1 MQISIRGPPV
11 VLSAK
16 NQKPASSPVKLRKL
30 NRLISEDS
38 CVNYL
43 TDKLSDLDLQ
53 NGHIQFRFDAN
64 PSEIEVV
71 TNYQSARELSKKE
84 PNALTSETIVQWT
97 NGTSEGE
104 FDAFKNER
112 GMVFDLLSEV
122 TKAVEAE
129 QISEAVA
136 KKSCSSWYL

>member
-1 MQISIRGPPV
+1 MQISIRGPLV
-11 VLSAK
+11 VLSER
-16 NQKPASSPVKLRKL
+16 NQEPLSSPVKLRKL
-30 NRLISEDS
+30 NRLVSEDS

-43 TDKLSDLDLQ
+43 TDRLSDLDLQ
-53 NGHIQFRFDAN
+53 NGHIQFSFDA
-64 PSEIEVV
+64 SEIEVV

-84 PNALTSETIVQWT
+84 LNALASERIGQWT
-97 NGTSEGE
+97 DGTGEGE
-104 FDAFKNER
+104 FDAFENER

-136 KKSCSSWYL
+136 KKGGSSSYL